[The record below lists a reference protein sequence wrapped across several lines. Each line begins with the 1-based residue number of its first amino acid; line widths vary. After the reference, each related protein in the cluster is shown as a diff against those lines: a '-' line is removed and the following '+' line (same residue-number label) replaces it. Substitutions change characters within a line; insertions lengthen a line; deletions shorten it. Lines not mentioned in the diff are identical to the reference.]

1 MNEPKRPRFLE
12 RLRNWFL
19 TGLLVLGPS
28 VLTFYV
34 AWRLFR
40 FLDHLLG
47 TTLGGGYIRP
57 GGIPGIGF
65 LTVMLIIVLTG
76 MLASNLLG
84 RSLGRVAESMLLR
97 IPYLRGLYSTLKQL
111 GEAILSEKRT
121 AMQRVVLVEYPNPG
135 VYAIGF
141 LTADP
146 RRTFD
151 AGGKRLAAVFVPH
164 VPNPTT
170 GIVLFYP
177 EEEILATSVT
187 VEQAIKL
194 VVSAG
199 VVTPESLG
207 ARPPGGP
214 GAAARPPAAAEPA
227 AQDPAPSGG

>member
-1 MNEPKRPRFLE
+1 MNDLKRPRFLE

-19 TGLLVLGPS
+19 TGLLVLGPI

-65 LTVMLIIVLTG
+65 LTVMLIILLTG

-84 RSLGRVAESMLLR
+84 RSLGRVAEGMLLR

-121 AMQRVVLVEYPNPG
+121 ALQRVVLVEFPRPG

-146 RRTFD
+146 RPFD
-151 AGGKRLAAVFVPH
+151 GAEGGRFAAVFVPS

-170 GIVLFYP
+170 GFVMFYP
-177 EEEILATSVT
+177 EGAVLPTNVT
-187 VEQAIKL
+187 VDQAIKL
-194 VVSAG
+194 IISGG
-199 VVTPESLG
+199 VVTPERLG
-207 ARPPGGP
+207 ARL
-214 GAAARPPAAAEPA
+214 PAAQEGTVRTPA
-227 AQDPAPSGG
+227 AQDPDARGG

>member
-1 MNEPKRPRFLE
+1 MNEPTNPGFLE

-19 TGLLVLGPS
+19 TGLLVLGPL
-28 VLTFYV
+28 VLTLFIV
-34 AWRLFR
+34 WRLFR
-40 FLDHLLG
+40 WVDHLLG

-65 LTVMLIIVLTG
+65 LTVMLIILLTG
-76 MLASNLLG
+76 MVASNLLG
-84 RSLGRVAESMLLR
+84 RSLGRVAERVLLR
-97 IPYLRGLYSTLKQL
+97 IPYLRGLYTTLKQL

-121 AMQRVVLVEYPNPG
+121 ALQRVVLVEYPCRG

-146 RRTFD
+146 RRFD
-151 AGGKRLAAVFVPH
+151 GLEGARLAAVFVPH

-170 GIVLFYP
+170 GTLHFYR

-194 VVSAG
+194 IVSAG
-199 VVTPESLG
+199 VVTPERLG
-207 ARPPGGP
+207 ARPP
-214 GAAARPPAAAEPA
+214 A
-227 AQDPAPSGG
+227 AQDPDPRGG